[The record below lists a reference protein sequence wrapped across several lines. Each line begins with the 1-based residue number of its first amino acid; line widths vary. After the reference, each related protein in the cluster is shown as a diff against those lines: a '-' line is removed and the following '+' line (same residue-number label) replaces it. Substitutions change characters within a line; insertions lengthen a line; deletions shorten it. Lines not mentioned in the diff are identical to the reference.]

1 LQPGAEPINCRRQT
15 YRPKADKLPK
25 ATYRPK
31 ADKQQQ
37 MINELKLHNS
47 LSREK
52 ETFQPLKEGYVG
64 MYVCGPTVYYDAH
77 LGNCRTF
84 ISFDVIYR
92 YLLHL
97 GYRVRY
103 VRNITDVG
111 HLLDD
116 GEDRMLKGARL
127 EQLEPME
134 VAQKYTVGFH
144 EMMRIFNV
152 LPPSIEPRATG
163 HIPEQIEMVQDIL
176 KNGYAYE
183 VNGSVYFDTL
193 KFMQQTGLYGALSG
207 RNVEELVA
215 ESRDDLKNQSEKRH
229 PSDFAIWMKASP
241 EHIMRWRSPWSE
253 GFPGWHLECSAMSTK
268 YLGAEFDLHGG
279 GNDLKFPHHENE
291 VAQNFGSC
299 QCKGARYWMHT
310 NMLLLNGKKM
320 SKSDGNSIS
329 PHELIAGDS
338 PHVTKGYSSMVV
350 RFFML
355 QTHYRSTL
363 DLTDEALQA
372 AEKGF
377 RRLMDGHKTLQTLEG
392 QPGAQPGALD
402 AELLELMAGVTAEMN
417 DDFNTPK
424 ALARIFELVSRI
436 NALKGGQLSLNQVA
450 PDTINR
456 LKQLFQEFIFG
467 IFGLQDEDAADGD
480 DGTLDG
486 LMQLI
491 IDIRAE
497 ARTRKDWGTSDKI
510 RDALKTLRLQLKDGK
525 DGTSWGREV

>member
-1 LQPGAEPINCRRQT
+1 M
-15 YRPKADKLPK
+15 KH
-25 ATYRPK
+25 
-31 ADKQQQ
+31 
-37 MINELKLHNS
+37 ELKLYNS

-52 ETFQPLKEGYVG
+52 ETFQPLREGYVG
-64 MYVCGPTVYYDAH
+64 MYVCGPTVYYEVH

-84 ISFDVIYR
+84 VSFDVIYR
-92 YLLHL
+92 YLLYL
-97 GYRVRY
+97 GYKVRY

-134 VAQKYTVGFH
+134 IAQKYTVGFH
-144 EMMRIFNV
+144 EMMRIFNA
-152 LPPSIEPRATG
+152 LPPSIEPHATG

-183 VNGSVYFDTL
+183 ANGSVYFDTL
-193 KFMQQTGLYGALSG
+193 KFAEKTGLYGTLSG
-207 RNVEELVA
+207 RNVEELIA
-215 ESRDDLKNQSEKRH
+215 ESRDNLKKQNEKRN
-229 PSDFAIWMKASP
+229 PADFAIWMKAAP

-268 YLGAEFDLHGG
+268 YLGTEFDIHGG

-291 VAQNFGSC
+291 IAQNFGSC

-320 SKSDGNSIS
+320 SKSEGNSIS
-329 PHELIAGDS
+329 PPELFSGES
-338 PHVTKGYSSMVV
+338 PHVSKGYSPMVV

-377 RRLMDGHKTLQTLEG
+377 RRLMDAEKTLREL
-392 QPGAQPGALD
+392 QPAAGAQPGALD
-402 AELLELMAGVTAEMN
+402 AELRQLMDGVSQEMD

-424 ALARIFELVSRI
+424 ALARLFELVTRI
-436 NALKGGQLSLNQVA
+436 NALKGGQLPIEQISAQTLEK
-450 PDTINR
+450 
-456 LKQLFQEFIFG
+456 LKQVFHDFIYQV
-467 IFGLQDEDAADGD
+467 FGLMDDGDASGD
-480 DGTLDG
+480 DGALDG

-491 IDIRAE
+491 IDIRAD
-497 ARTRKDWGTSDKI
+497 ARNRKDWGTSDKI
-510 RDALKTLRLQLKDGK
+510 RDALKALHLQLKDGK
-525 DGTSWGREV
+525 EGTTWGRE